1 MIFASASAYAIA
13 DVAVAH
19 AVFAVIVVVVV
30 VVIAVTTV
38 ATAGTSIIT
47 VWRICFLS
55 AELCCIA
62 AGCSPVCI
70 SKTQKQKERERESV
84 NVRKWRT

>member
-13 DVAVAH
+13 DAAVTT
-19 AVFAVIVVVVV
+19 AVFAVTVVVV
-30 VVIAVTTV
+30 VVIAVTAV

-62 AGCSPVCI
+62 AGCSPVHFKDT
-70 SKTQKQKERERESV
+70 KTERA
-84 NVRKWRT
+84 

>member
-1 MIFASASAYAIA
+1 MIFASACAYAIA
-13 DVAVAH
+13 DAAATIAAFAVA
-19 AVFAVIVVVVV
+19 VVV
-30 VVIAVTTV
+30 VVIAVRTV

-62 AGCSPVCI
+62 AGCSPVHVQRN
-70 SKTQKQKERERESV
+70 KNRERERA
-84 NVRKWRT
+84 